1 MNRMSEHE
9 IARMI
14 SDIAGCGLGETLG
27 YGITKS
33 DAIKLA
39 TAFQTKRVADALEKI
54 AESMAIVDVCEQMP
68 MPDWSIPA
76 TAPANE
82 DDVAALVAQMIKGH
96 RLCYIDDGKAYFTN
110 IPIGQ
115 QRGDDWDDAPYEHN
129 AGPPYCK
136 EPGQIVF
143 MGYRCEK
150 LMTPAQLHT
159 GHSSPYSVDSI
170 NRGAACWLSDATQD
184 EGILAG
190 MTPANFI
197 AFVEK
202 FGGTVG
208 APMMMPSR

>member
-1 MNRMSEHE
+1 MNAKP
-9 IARMI
+9 IAKMI
-14 SDIAGCGLGETLG
+14 DALGGPGYLIG
-27 YGITKS
+27 YGVIAA
-33 DAIKLA
+33 DAVA
-39 TAFQTKRVADALEKI
+39 VAQAHQTKRVADALERI
-54 AESMAIVDVCEQMP
+54 ADSMTIVDVSGEQMP
-68 MPDWSIPA
+68 MPDWSLPA
-76 TAPANE
+76 TAPADE

-96 RLCYIDDGKAYFTN
+96 GLCYIDEGKAYFTN
-110 IPIGQ
+110 ILLAKQ
-115 QRGDDWDDAPYEHN
+115 TGDDWDDAPYEHN

-143 MGYRCEK
+143 MGYRCDK
-150 LMTPAQLHT
+150 LLTPSQFH
-159 GHSSPYSVDSI
+159 GHNSPYSVDAI